1 MNTSFISR
9 FPPLIKNFGL
19 GMFFLGATLALGVV
33 LSSQAVGT
41 AIGSYSKGRLTINVK
56 GVAEVL
62 LVSDMGHWSGT
73 ISASGSTSAESFSK
87 LDVSMTKVQ
96 ALIKANQFQIDEINM
111 SGLNV
116 TPVYIKNEK
125 GVTLNKIDYYVAT
138 QTASVSSSR
147 VDAVRDLQR
156 KASDLMRDGVQ
167 IASANPTY
175 TCSAIESVKMTL
187 LEKATQNG
195 YDRAQVLAK
204 SSGSKVGTL
213 ANASQ
218 GVFQI
223 VSYGSTDVSD
233 YGISDTSSIK
243 KNAKAVVSM
252 EYFIE
257 K

>member
-1 MNTSFISR
+1 M
-9 FPPLIKNFGL
+9 
-19 GMFFLGATLALGVV
+19 
-33 LSSQAVGT
+33 LSSQAVGN

-56 GVAEVL
+56 GVSEVL

-73 ISASGSTSAESFSK
+73 ISASASTTADSFSK
-87 LDVSMTKVQ
+87 LDVSMNKVQ
-96 ALIKANQFQIDEINM
+96 SLIKANQFQTDEINL

-125 GVTLNKIDYYVAT
+125 GITLNKIDYYVAT
-138 QTASVSSSR
+138 QTVSVSSAR
-147 VDAVRDLQR
+147 VEAVRDLQR

-167 IASANPTY
+167 ITSANPTY
-175 TCSAIESVKMTL
+175 TCSTIENVKMTL

-252 EYFIE
+252 EYFVE

>member
-1 MNTSFISR
+1 
-9 FPPLIKNFGL
+9 
-19 GMFFLGATLALGVV
+19 MFFLGATLALGVV
-33 LSSQAVGT
+33 LSSQAVGN

-56 GVAEVL
+56 GVSEVL
-62 LVSDMGHWSGT
+62 LVSDMGYWSGT
-73 ISASGSTSAESFSK
+73 ISASASTTADSFSK
-87 LDVSMTKVQ
+87 LDVSMNKVQ
-96 ALIKANQFQIDEINM
+96 SLIKANQFQTDEINL

-125 GVTLNKIDYYVAT
+125 GITLNKIDYYVAT
-138 QTASVSSSR
+138 QTVSVSSAR

-175 TCSAIESVKMTL
+175 TCSTIENVKMTL

-252 EYFIE
+252 EYFVE

>member
-1 MNTSFISR
+1 M
-9 FPPLIKNFGL
+9 
-19 GMFFLGATLALGVV
+19 
-33 LSSQAVGT
+33 
-41 AIGSYSKGRLTINVK
+41 
-56 GVAEVL
+56 
-62 LVSDMGHWSGT
+62 
-73 ISASGSTSAESFSK
+73 
-87 LDVSMTKVQ
+87 
-96 ALIKANQFQIDEINM
+96 
-111 SGLNV
+111 
-116 TPVYIKNEK
+116 
-125 GVTLNKIDYYVAT
+125 
-138 QTASVSSSR
+138 
-147 VDAVRDLQR
+147 
-156 KASDLMRDGVQ
+156 
-167 IASANPTY
+167 
-175 TCSAIESVKMTL
+175 KMTL

-252 EYFIE
+252 EYFID

>member
-9 FPPLIKNFGL
+9 FPPLVKNFGL

-41 AIGSYSKGRLTINVK
+41 AVGNYSKGRLTINVK

-73 ISASGSTSAESFSK
+73 ISASGSNMAESISK
-87 LDVSMTKVQ
+87 LDVSMNKVQ
-96 ALIKANQFQIDEINM
+96 TLIKANQFQAGEINL

-125 GVTLNKIDYYVAT
+125 GYTLNKIDYYVAS
-138 QTASVSSSR
+138 QTASVSSPR

-156 KASDLMRDGVQ
+156 KTSDLIREGVQ
-167 IASANPTY
+167 IVSDHPTY
-175 TCSAIESVKMTL
+175 TCSTIENVKMNL
-187 LEKATQNG
+187 LAKATQNG
-195 YDRAQVLAK
+195 YERAQVLAK
-204 SSGSKVGTL
+204 SSGSTVGTL

>member
-1 MNTSFISR
+1 M
-9 FPPLIKNFGL
+9 
-19 GMFFLGATLALGVV
+19 
-33 LSSQAVGT
+33 
-41 AIGSYSKGRLTINVK
+41 
-56 GVAEVL
+56 AEVL

-73 ISASGSTSAESFSK
+73 ISASASTTAESFSK
-87 LDVSMTKVQ
+87 LDVSMNKVQ
-96 ALIKANQFQIDEINM
+96 ALIKANQFQADELNM

-125 GVTLNKIDYYVAT
+125 GITLNKIDYYVAT
-138 QTASVSSSR
+138 QTVSVSSAR

-156 KASDLMRDGVQ
+156 KGSDLMRDGVQ
-167 IASANPTY
+167 ISSSNPAY
-175 TCSAIESVKMTL
+175 TCSTIENVKMTL

-252 EYFIE
+252 EYFVE

>member
-1 MNTSFISR
+1 
-9 FPPLIKNFGL
+9 
-19 GMFFLGATLALGVV
+19 
-33 LSSQAVGT
+33 
-41 AIGSYSKGRLTINVK
+41 
-56 GVAEVL
+56 
-62 LVSDMGHWSGT
+62 
-73 ISASGSTSAESFSK
+73 
-87 LDVSMTKVQ
+87 MTKVQ
-96 ALIKANQFQIDEINM
+96 TLIKANQFQADEINM

-125 GVTLNKIDYYVAT
+125 GVTLNKIDYYVAN
-138 QTASVSSSR
+138 QTAFVSSSR

-156 KASDLMRDGVQ
+156 KASELMRDGVQ
-167 IASANPTY
+167 ITSDNPTY

-252 EYFIE
+252 EYFID

>member
-1 MNTSFISR
+1 
-9 FPPLIKNFGL
+9 
-19 GMFFLGATLALGVV
+19 MFFLGATLALGVV

-96 ALIKANQFQIDEINM
+96 ALIKANQFQADEINM